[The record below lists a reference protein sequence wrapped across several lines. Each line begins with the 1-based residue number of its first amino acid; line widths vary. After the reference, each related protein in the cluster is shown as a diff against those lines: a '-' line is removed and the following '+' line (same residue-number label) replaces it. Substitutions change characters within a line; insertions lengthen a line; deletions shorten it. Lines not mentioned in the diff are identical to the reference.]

1 MSERPK
7 KNKIKKKYSKDFSDD
22 FYWIFIY
29 YASMN
34 ENTGYY
40 IFFGI
45 LDVFW
50 GKCCPGLEQMPEL
63 TRCMYLRFSGSP
75 RLKFRT

>member
-22 FYWIFIY
+22 FYWILVY

-45 LDVFW
+45 LDVFL
-50 GKCCPGLEQMPEL
+50 GKMLSRP
-63 TRCMYLRFSGSP
+63 
-75 RLKFRT
+75 